1 MMPLDAI
8 VALAVF
14 TFATAFTP
22 GPNNIMV
29 TASGVNFGFARTI
42 PHMAGIT
49 IGFLVLIVACAAGL
63 GLVFTAVPALQLA
76 LKIVGAL
83 YMLWLAWKVANARPA
98 SEGDDDGGD
107 GLARPL
113 TFLQGAAFQWVN
125 PKAVVIALSAI
136 SLYVRPDH
144 RVADILM
151 VLLLFG
157 FFTALTVITWTG
169 FGVALRAVLRDPR
182 RARIF
187 NVVMALLLV
196 ASIVPMVWPA

>member
-1 MMPLDAI
+1 MPLDALL
-8 VALAVF
+8 ALTLFVF
-14 TFATAFTP
+14 VTAFTP

-49 IGFLVLIVACAAGL
+49 IGFMVLLVACAAGL
-63 GLVFTAVPALQLA
+63 GLVFTAMPALQLA

-98 SEGDDDGGD
+98 SEEPDD
-107 GLARPL
+107 LARPL
-113 TFLQGAAFQWVN
+113 TFLQAAAFQWVN
-125 PKAVVIALSAI
+125 PKAVVIGLTAI
-136 SLYVRPDH
+136 SLYVRPEH
-144 RVADILM
+144 RLTDFLI
-151 VLLLFG
+151 VLLLFVVS
-157 FFTALTVITWTG
+157 TALTVVTWTG
-169 FGVALRAVLRDPR
+169 FGVALRSVLRDPR

-187 NVVMALLLV
+187 NVVMAILLV

>member
-1 MMPLDAI
+1 MPLD
-8 VALAVF
+8 VVMALALF
-14 TFATAFTP
+14 TFVTAFTP

-49 IGFLVLIVACAAGL
+49 VGFIVLVAACAAGL
-63 GLVFTAVPALQLA
+63 GALFTAVPALQLA
-76 LKIVGAL
+76 LKIVGSL

-98 SEGDDDGGD
+98 SDEPDD
-107 GLARPL
+107 LAQPL
-113 TFLQGAAFQWVN
+113 TFLQAAAFQWVN
-125 PKAVVIALSAI
+125 PKAVVIGLTAI

-144 RVADILM
+144 RVTD
-151 VLLLFG
+151 VLIVLVLFG
-157 FFTALTVITWTG
+157 LFTALTVITWTG
-169 FGVALRAVLRDPR
+169 FGVALRGVLRDPR

-196 ASIVPMVWPA
+196 ASIVPMVL